1 MRTYKSENIDF
12 ETINQNVGVM
22 IEEEGY
28 NSPEVGT
35 FAYDEFYDYDRY
47 TGWLEHLGRSFL
59 LYRGHSRQR
68 TLK

>member
-1 MRTYKSENIDF
+1 
-12 ETINQNVGVM
+12 M

-47 TGWLEHLGRSFL
+47 TGWLEHLGRAFYFTEDTPDEGL
-59 LYRGHSRQR
+59 
-68 TLK
+68 